1 MKQEKKLRKFAGFM
15 VVIMA
20 IILGSLKATPVY
32 ANDFTNASTL
42 SLNGQWSSK
51 CVLAKNTTDYYKF
64 TISNAGSVNL
74 KVMTY
79 INHDF
84 KYTIYDSDYNE
95 IDGSWIRGGS
105 ESSPEV
111 VSETY
116 ILSQGTYYISYMSV
130 SGATGNYKVYG
141 NFESYG
147 ITAVENDSYDLPQNM
162 SVDKKII
169 GAMTYT
175 NMVDWY
181 KITVPTTGKYRQ
193 FFYAFYP
200 NTDNV
205 GGSEQIICTLYDV
218 DLSKK
223 ASVDIWATDSGST
236 ETTDIELSAGTYY
249 VKVAKDAFSSDLCGK
264 YTYQLNSV
272 IPVKGE
278 ILTDTATQAQYKV
291 TKSGKTG
298 GTVAY
303 YKPTNGT
310 KRSISIPATV
320 KFDGITYKVTSV
332 SANAF
337 KGNSTIT
344 KVVIGKN
351 VETIGSGAFN
361 GCTKLKT
368 VTFKSNS
375 VLSKINNR
383 AFYNCKKLSNIVI
396 PSKITNIGKQ
406 AFANCSN
413 LKSITI
419 KTAKLNTSKVG
430 ANAFKG
436 IHKKATIKVPRSKF
450 STYKKMLKKKGISSK
465 VTIKKMS

>member
-15 VVIMA
+15 VAIMA

-64 TISNAGSVNL
+64 TISSAGSVDL
-74 KVMTY
+74 KVMSY
-79 INHDF
+79 ISSGYMDCMVYDADF
-84 KYTIYDSDYNE
+84 DMVGHWTVS
-95 IDGSWIRGGS
+95 GGT
-105 ESSPEV
+105 EASPEV
-111 VSETY
+111 DSEKY
-116 ILSQGTYYISYMSV
+116 VLSQGTYYVALSSNRGGDYRI
-130 SGATGNYKVYG
+130 YG
-141 NFESYG
+141 DFESYE
-147 ITAVENDSYDLPQNM
+147 ITAIENDSYDCPQKL
-162 SVDKKII
+162 SVDTPKN
-169 GAMTYT
+169 GALTYS
-175 NMVDWY
+175 NKVDWY
-181 KITVPTTGKYRQ
+181 KITIPSTGKYKQ
-193 FFYAFYP
+193 IVFG
-200 NTDNV
+200 TDV
-205 GGSEQIICTLYDV
+205 KWSLYDSN
-218 DLSKK
+218 LKIL
-223 ASVDIWATDSGST
+223 ANGY
-236 ETTDIELSAGTYY
+236 TTDLEVELPSGICY
-249 VKVAKDAFSSDLCGK
+249 VKIEVKYYGK
-264 YTYQLNSV
+264 YTYQLNSI

-419 KTAKLNTSKVG
+419 KTTKLNTSKVG